1 MLLPCDI
8 IRGRPFCR
16 GKDRFFFC
24 SPFLTT
30 SGHNRGAEFVG
41 GLGEKA
47 HKTFPHGVSV
57 TRESLS
63 GLKVKTKW
71 VLEGTQHNVMCLRA

>member
-1 MLLPCDI
+1 MGVVFVGVRAD
-8 IRGRPFCR
+8 
-16 GKDRFFFC
+16 FFR

-30 SGHNRGAEFVG
+30 SGHKRGAEFVG
-41 GLGEKA
+41 GTGGRKA

-71 VLEGTQHNVMCLRA
+71 VLEGTKHNAMSLPACLPA